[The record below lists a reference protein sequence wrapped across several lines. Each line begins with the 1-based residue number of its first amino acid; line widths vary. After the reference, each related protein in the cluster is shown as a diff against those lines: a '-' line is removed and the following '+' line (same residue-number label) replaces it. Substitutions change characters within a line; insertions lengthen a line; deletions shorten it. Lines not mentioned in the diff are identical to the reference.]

1 MVYFLSATAALP
13 ALADRYDNAIVQ
25 EVSSS
30 GQTVVINVGTTLG
43 LQQKTPIL
51 IRRGDEKIVAARI
64 VRAEEDRSVAYIVE
78 KFSESGIS
86 AGDGYTLLWGD
97 PNIDSSYRP
106 ADLSDVNLTP
116 ENPQNERFQ
125 ETEVAENESP
135 ELDDEGD
142 YNPEVILSP
151 KLPSH
156 KSFSAHNIT
165 VGVGVYRNADLNKTL
180 ATVPEKDA
188 TTTYSGYA
196 FSYQYNFRTSY

>member
-1 MVYFLSATAALP
+1 LVYFLSATASLP

-86 AGDGYTLLWGD
+86 AGEGYTLLWSG
-97 PNIDSSYRP
+97 
-106 ADLSDVNLTP
+106 
-116 ENPQNERFQ
+116 
-125 ETEVAENESP
+125 ES
-135 ELDDEGD
+135 
-142 YNPEVILSP
+142 
-151 KLPSH
+151 
-156 KSFSAHNIT
+156 T
-165 VGVGVYRNADLNKTL
+165 
-180 ATVPEKDA
+180 
-188 TTTYSGYA
+188 
-196 FSYQYNFRTSY
+196 